1 MKKGKLKEENTERVY
16 CRYMLIDI
24 DTAYVL
30 IVGEKWSTIT
40 ALEKNYELSGTFRS
54 GFFFRK
60 ITQYIREINV
70 KGRKCFLV
78 MWANAPQRKV
88 NSYVSHTGRLLS
100 LKGQS
105 YDNVVGELRLER
117 FVRLHLRG

>member
-1 MKKGKLKEENTERVY
+1 MKNENTERVY

-24 DTAYVL
+24 DTAYAL
-30 IVGEKWSTIT
+30 IIGEKWSTIT
-40 ALEKNYELSGTFRS
+40 ALEKNYELCGTFRS

-78 MWANAPQRKV
+78 MWANAPQRSV
-88 NSYVSHTGRLLS
+88 YSFVSLTGQLLG
-100 LKGQS
+100 LKGKS
-105 YDNVVGELRLER
+105 YSNVVDRLRLTR